1 MLESIRMN
9 LLLLIPLL
17 LSFFTGLFLVP
28 FWIRKAKEIGLVWED
43 MNKPEHPKDVAG
55 SGGVGVFLPFILGT
69 LTYIAIKTFY
79 FKSKDN
85 LIEIFASL
93 SVVLIIAFIGILD
106 DLLGWKKGGL
116 TRRSRLILLLFA
128 SIPLIVINAGEST
141 VMGINFGLVY
151 PLIIIP
157 LGIVG
162 ASATFNFL
170 AGYNGLEASQGIII
184 LSSLAAITF
193 FMGNKWLSVITLCMV
208 ASLIPFYLF
217 NKHPAKTFPGNILTY
232 CVGALIACIA
242 ILGNLEKIAIF
253 FFIPY
258 ILETILKSRGG
269 LVKQSFAKVNPDGSL
284 EVPYEKIY
292 GLEHLAIYMLK
303 RLKPSKKVYEADV
316 VHLINA
322 FQILIILVGFVIFGK
337 EIFIAAQSIF

>member
-1 MLESIRMN
+1 MN
-9 LLLLIPLL
+9 IILLIPLL
-17 LSFFTGLFLVP
+17 LSFLTGLFLVP

-43 MNKPEHPKDVAG
+43 MNKPEHPKNVAG

-79 FKSKDN
+79 FKSEDN

-116 TRRSRLILLLFA
+116 TKRSRLILLLFA

-141 VMGINFGLVY
+141 VMDMNLGLLY

-157 LGIVG
+157 LGVIG

-170 AGYNGLEASQGIII
+170 AGYNGLETSQGIII
-184 LSSLAAITF
+184 LSSMALVTF
-193 FMGNKWLSVITLCMV
+193 SMGNKWLSVILLCMV
-208 ASLIPFYLF
+208 ASLIPFYIF
-217 NKHPAKTFPGNILTY
+217 NKNPAKAFPGNILTY

-242 ILGNLEKIAIF
+242 ILGNIEKIALF

-258 ILETILKSRGG
+258 IFETILKSRGK
-269 LVKQSFAKVNPDGSL
+269 LVKHSFAKVNPDGSL
-284 EVPYEKIY
+284 EPPYEKIY
-292 GLEHLAIYMLK
+292 GLEHLAIHILK
-303 RLKPSKKVYEADV
+303 RIKPSKKVYETDV
-316 VHLINA
+316 VYLINF
-322 FQILIILVGFVIFGK
+322 FQILIVILGFVIFWK
-337 EIFIAAQSIF
+337 EIFIGMPNFF